1 MENNGPLKGLVV
13 ADFSQLAQGPWATQ
27 MMGDMGAEI
36 IKIEPLKGD
45 WMRHFAYGNLY
56 PKGESISFI
65 SFNRNKKSIALDLKL
80 EKDIKVAKDII
91 LKADILLENFRPG
104 VMERLGLGY
113 EAMKTLNPKLI
124 YCSSSGYGSSGPYLK
139 RPGQDLLAQSI
150 SGAPFLN
157 GKKDDLPVVTAVGQ
171 ADLLTSLFIVQ
182 SILAAIYSR
191 SVTGKGQ
198 KIEAN
203 LLNSAVGFH
212 VQEITAFLHKGEN
225 PERSE
230 SGIPNPWL
238 GAPYGLYDTSDGY
251 VAVGMSSVRKVAKVI
266 GLKKYD
272 EEAFDSNNIIE
283 GRDDIRMDFNAVFK
297 TKTTNEWLD
306 LLLEDDIWCSQVNS
320 FNEMVEDPQ
329 IKHNKMILEYDHP
342 TVGKV
347 KTTGFPVSF
356 SDTPQKIERPAPLL
370 NQHAA
375 EILKEFSNYS
385 DEQVKAFINNK
396 K

>member
-65 SFNRNKKSIALDLKL
+65 SFNRNKKSIALDLKS
-80 EKDIKVAKDII
+80 ETDIKIAKDII
-91 LKADILLENFRPG
+91 SKADILLENFRPG

-113 EAMKTLNPKLI
+113 DDMKVLNPKLV

-157 GKKDDLPVVTAVGQ
+157 GKKGDLPVVTAVGQ

-182 SILAAIYSR
+182 SVLAAIYSR
-191 SVTGKGQ
+191 TITGKGQ
-198 KIEAN
+198 KLEAN
-203 LLNSAVGFH
+203 LLSSAVGFH
-212 VQEITAFLHKGEN
+212 VQEVTAFLYKGEN

-251 VAVGMSSVRKVAKVI
+251 VAVGMSSVSKVANVI

-272 EEAFDSNNIIE
+272 EEQFDSNNIIE
-283 GRDDIRMDFNAVFK
+283 GRDEIRWDFNAVFK
-297 TKTTNEWLD
+297 TKTTSEWLD
-306 LLLEDDIWCSQVNS
+306 LLLEHDIWCSQVNS
-320 FNEMVEDPQ
+320 FNEMIEDPQ
-329 IKHNKMILEYDHP
+329 IKYNNMILEYEHP

-356 SDTPQKIERPAPLL
+356 SDTPQKIQRPAPLL

-385 DEQVKAFINNK
+385 EEEIKVFVNNK